1 MATAVRST
9 SRLKGIVEVALE
21 IVFCSI
27 IVSGELETQS
37 PVKYILF
44 RVIIFEFHEKNELE
58 MIYIYLQ
65 YRLWIPVKFWMGSTC
80 QKEKSCSGLMKA
92 FG

>member
-44 RVIIFEFHEKNELE
+44 RVI
-58 MIYIYLQ
+58 
-65 YRLWIPVKFWMGSTC
+65 
-80 QKEKSCSGLMKA
+80 
-92 FG
+92 